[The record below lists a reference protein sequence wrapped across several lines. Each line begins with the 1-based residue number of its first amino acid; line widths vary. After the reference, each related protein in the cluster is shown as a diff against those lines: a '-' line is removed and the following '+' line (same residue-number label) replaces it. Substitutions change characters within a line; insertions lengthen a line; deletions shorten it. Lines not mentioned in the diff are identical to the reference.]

1 MTTETSPLTTR
12 HIVVDGVWLAGDIVA
27 PTGATGIVA
36 FAHGSGSSRFSRRNR
51 FVAAALNE
59 AGLATLLIDLLTPDE
74 EEVDQISGE
83 LRFDIALLARRM
95 TAVVD
100 ATAQDAELRTLR
112 IGLFGAS
119 TGAAAALIAA
129 ADRPELVHA
138 VVSRGGRPDLAGD
151 ALERVKA
158 PTLLI
163 VGGADEEVLALNW
176 SALRRLATPTR
187 EMQIV
192 PGATHL
198 FEEHGAL
205 GRVAVLASAW
215 FERHLGRSTSELPR
229 VI

>member
-1 MTTETSPLTTR
+1 MTTGTGPLTTR
-12 HIVVDGVWLAGDIVA
+12 RIVVDGVWLAGDIVV

-74 EEVDQISGE
+74 DEVDQNTGE
-83 LRFDIALLARRM
+83 LRFDIALLSRRM

-112 IGLFGAS
+112 IGLFGSS

-138 VVSRGGRPDLAGD
+138 VVSRGGRPDLAGA
-151 ALERVKA
+151 ALERVMA
-158 PTLLI
+158 PTLFI

-205 GRVAVLASAW
+205 DRVSLLASAW
-215 FERHLGRSTSELPR
+215 FQRHLGRSTSELPR
-229 VI
+229 VM